1 MKFTNIMYYM
11 ISVNL
16 AVIVFSSVGI
26 WSSSLTTINLQTLL
40 TSFSAGAIAFGV
52 TLAGA
57 SVFSKQINLE
67 RKAVF
72 GMLTALYVSMTT
84 ITYGIIDS
92 ANVYV
97 NEYFNISSFFLIII
111 GLVYIIGLVQM
122 VTGGFKSYE

>member
-16 AVIVFSSVGI
+16 AIIVFSSLGI
-26 WSSSLTTINLQTLL
+26 WSSSITSVTLQSLL
-40 TSFSAGAIAFGV
+40 IAFSAGAITFGI

-67 RKAVF
+67 RKATF

-84 ITYGIIDS
+84 ITYGIVDS
-92 ANVYV
+92 ANIYV
-97 NEYFNISSFFLIII
+97 NEYFNISTFFLIII
-111 GLVYIIGLVQM
+111 GLVYIIGLVQI
-122 VTGGFKSYE
+122 VAGGFKSYE